1 MSEEYLFHTRKKP
14 DLFSYPYRMERGE
27 LLFCLQ
33 GGVQLYINQQKYA
46 LAAGS
51 VILVFPEQITFYKA
65 ATADL
70 ELAVFAFSAQ
80 FRHEIFYSLPSD
92 KVSFMREH
100 NYSSF
105 RDEEWDGIC
114 NHYLKLLQQKSV
126 DSDNIYQREL
136 VIYCCRMLF
145 YEICNQSERLYRQT
159 KPNHLRWRLKDR
171 FIALVIESFREQRSV
186 DYYADKLCVTTRHL
200 SKTIQQTVGC
210 TAKEWI
216 DDYVILELKVT
227 LHSTA
232 LSIQEIANQF
242 NFPDQSYLG
251 RYFKHHT
258 GMSPT
263 AYRENYGA

>member
-1 MSEEYLFHTRKKP
+1 MSEEYLFHTRQKS

-46 LAAGS
+46 LVAGS
-51 VILVFPEQITFYKA
+51 VILVFPEQITFYKD
-65 ATADL
+65 ATDDL

-145 YEICNQSERLYRQT
+145 YEICNQSERLYRQK
-159 KPNHLRWRLKDR
+159 KPNYLRWRLKDR
-171 FIALVIESFREQRSV
+171 FIALVIESFREQR
-186 DYYADKLCVTTRHL
+186 
-200 SKTIQQTVGC
+200 
-210 TAKEWI
+210 
-216 DDYVILELKVT
+216 
-227 LHSTA
+227 
-232 LSIQEIANQF
+232 
-242 NFPDQSYLG
+242 
-251 RYFKHHT
+251 
-258 GMSPT
+258 
-263 AYRENYGA
+263 